1 MALALFIKSLSYL
14 SKLTLV
20 TFTLAMLT
28 LANAKADTV
37 LIYGDSLSASYGMP
51 QAQGWVN
58 LLQKMLPQHQIINA
72 SVSGETTAGGL
83 QRLPALLNDIKPD
96 LIFIELGG
104 NDGLRGFP
112 INQLTQNV
120 TSMVQLAQASGAKVL
135 LSEVMVPPNYGP
147 RYAKQFNQV
156 FQKISDKES
165 IVLVPFFMT
174 QIATEP
180 SLMQADGIHPNTDA
194 QTHIQRFMQP
204 WIVNNLN

>member
-1 MALALFIKSLSYL
+1 
-14 SKLTLV
+14 
-20 TFTLAMLT
+20 MLT

-112 INQLTQNV
+112 IKQLTQNV
-120 TSMVQLAQASGAKVL
+120 TSMVQLAQASGTKVL

-165 IVLVPFFMT
+165 VVLVPFFMT
-174 QIATEP
+174 QIATNS

-194 QTHIQRFMQP
+194 QAHIQRFMQP